1 MPKGDFIKYVVS
13 NNPNKY
19 PIDGEQG
26 NYYYEKLDIELL
38 ESMESWVE
46 NLPVLS
52 FIGNEDFTLKV
63 YDTTKHWDGA
73 LYYST
78 DYISWNIWDG
88 TEISSGNKLLA
99 LRGTGNTVI
108 TGNSSNYRF
117 VFTDNLNIKCYGN
130 IETLLDYQTVMNGE
144 HPTMSTYCYAY
155 MFSYCSSL
163 TQTPEL
169 PATTLANNCYADMF
183 YNCSSLTQT
192 PQLPATTLANNC
204 YDNMFRNCKS
214 LTKAPQLPATTLAN
228 YCYSNMFYGCTSLTQ
243 APQLPATTLANY
255 CYRTMFFNCKS
266 LTKAPQLPATTLA
279 GYCYFNMFYNCK
291 SLTTAPQLPATTLAE
306 YCYNGMFSGC
316 INIKLS
322 TTQTGEYQLAYRIPT
337 TGTGTTATDAL
348 TQMFTNT
355 GGTFTGTPEINTT
368 YYTSNEIV

>member
-63 YDTTKHWDGA
+63 YDTTKHWDGT

-117 VFTDNLNIKCYGN
+117 VFTGSDNLNIKCYGN

-144 HPTMSTYCYAY
+144 HPTMSTYCYA
-155 MFSYCSSL
+155 
-163 TQTPEL
+163 
-169 PATTLANNCYADMF
+169 D
-183 YNCSSLTQT
+183 
-192 PQLPATTLANNC
+192 
-204 YDNMFRNCKS
+204 
-214 LTKAPQLPATTLAN
+214 
-228 YCYSNMFYGCTSLTQ
+228 MFYGCTSLTQ
-243 APQLPATTLANY
+243 APQLPATTLAEYCYDNMFRNCTSLTTTPELPATTLANS

-291 SLTTAPQLPATTLAE
+291 SLTTTPQLPATTLAE

-348 TQMFTNT
+348 TKMFTNT